1 MVVLAASITT
11 TSGKP
16 LLSRQFKDLSKDRV
30 MELLSNFQN
39 LVSTIS
45 SDHTFVEDRHVRYVY
60 KPFDEFYIILITNR
74 QSNIIQDLATL
85 NLFSQTINSFVT
97 NFDEY
102 EIYDNAFEIL
112 SSFDEIICMGY
123 KENLNSTQVATFL
136 SMESHTEKIQEI
148 IERNKEME
156 ATEERKRRAKEI
168 ARREHD
174 RKNGIISP
182 EGMMQETGTK
192 FASSNDPNV
201 RNAYN
206 SYYGHSEA
214 AAKAQSV
221 YTNKDYSHN
230 YEQYNP
236 YKSNL
241 GKPTNTMRGGNQSG
255 SANVNSAA
263 PAETTAATGSSKAQY
278 FQVEDIKPENNGIL
292 LSVNETINASFNR
305 DGSIQSSE
313 LKGVFEVR
321 VNDSELAD
329 LLIKLDDSVDVKDRT
344 FQFKSHPN
352 IDKNQFLKE
361 KLISLKDKQKT
372 FPHNDQS
379 LGVLRWRKVGKADD
393 TSLVPVE
400 LSTWVTPN
408 SSGNSFDVTI
418 EFEIN
423 QDFQDLQVEN
433 LGFLIPIP
441 TRTATISEDNNE
453 FNASIIDM
461 NDEVGIVVKVGSPLD
476 SNKTGSVTL
485 SIEAEME
492 DALFPIDTW
501 FRIKDG
507 SISGINVDSVTKREN
522 AEESYPYDLIRNI
535 TSDEYNIM

>member
-123 KENLNSTQVATFL
+123 KENLNSTQVSTFL

-168 ARREHD
+168 ARKEQD

-182 EGMMQETGTK
+182 EGLMGESGSH

-206 SYYGHSEA
+206 SYYGHSQA

-221 YTNKDYSHN
+221 YTNKEYTSN
-230 YEQYNP
+230 YANYDP
-236 YKSNL
+236 FKSNL
-241 GKPTNTMRGGNQSG
+241 GKPTNTMLVRNQSASGNINANTSATDRFIVNG
-255 SANVNSAA
+255 S
-263 PAETTAATGSSKAQY
+263 KIQY
-278 FQVEDIKPENNGIL
+278 LQFDDIKPENKGIL

-329 LLIKLDDSVDVKDRT
+329 LLIKLDDSVNVKDRT

-352 IDKNQFLKE
+352 IDKNQFLNE
-361 KLISLKDKQKT
+361 KLISLKDKTKN

-393 TSLVPVE
+393 TSLVPIE

-408 SSGNSFDVTI
+408 SSGDSFDVTI

-423 QDFQDLQVEN
+423 QDLQDMKIEN
-433 LGFLIPIP
+433 LGFIIPIP
-441 TRTATISEDNNE
+441 IRTATINEDNND
-453 FNASIIDM
+453 FNASILEI
-461 NDEVGIVVKVGSPLD
+461 NDEVGIVIKIGSPLE
-476 SNKTGSVTL
+476 SNQTGSVSL
-485 SIEAEME
+485 SVPGDME
-492 DALFPIDTW
+492 DALFPIDACFT
-501 FRIKDG
+501 INEH
-507 SISGINVDSVTKREN
+507 SISGINIDSVTKRDNTTE
-522 AEESYPYDLIRNI
+522 AYSYDLIRNI
-535 TSDEYNIM
+535 TTDEYIIM